1 MTPSAA
7 ETFAAHAPAYTALRR
22 RLVPDYDEF
31 YGTAVDALRLAARPP
46 ARVLDLGAGTG
57 LMSAHVLDAF
67 PDARVELF
75 DAAEPMLDEAR
86 STLGERVAAVHVAD
100 MAGTLPVGPFDAV
113 VSALAIHHLEH
124 ADKRR
129 LFSRIHD
136 ALAPGGVFV
145 NAEQVAA
152 PAAWLQDAY
161 TDRWISDCRG
171 LGASES
177 EIGASVLRQAHDRW
191 ADTGSQLGW
200 LREAGF
206 ATADCLYKRWG
217 FAVYVGY
224 VA

>member
-1 MTPSAA
+1 MTSAA
-7 ETFAAHAPAYTALRR
+7 ETFAAHAPEYTAVRR

-31 YGTAVDALRLAARPP
+31 YGTAVDALRLAAHPP
-46 ARVLDLGAGTG
+46 ERILDLGAGTG

-75 DAAEPMLDEAR
+75 DAAEPMLEEAR
-86 STLGERVAAVHVAD
+86 STLGERVSAVHVAD
-100 MAGTLPVGPFDAV
+100 LAGALPVGPFDAV

-129 LFSRIHD
+129 LFSRIRD
-136 ALAPGGVFV
+136 ALAPGGTFV

-152 PAAWLQDAY
+152 PASSLQDAY
-161 TDRWISDCRG
+161 TERWLRACRG

-177 EIGASVLRQAHDRW
+177 EIAASVRRQIHDRR
-191 ADTGSQLGW
+191 ADTGSQLSW
-200 LREAGF
+200 LRDAGF
-206 ATADCLYKRWG
+206 ATVDCLYKRWG

>member
-1 MTPSAA
+1 MSAA
-7 ETFAAHAPAYTALRR
+7 ETFAAHAPEYTALRR
-22 RLVPDYDEF
+22 RLVPGYDEF

-46 ARVLDLGAGTG
+46 ERILDLGAGTG
-57 LMSAHVLDAF
+57 LMSGHVLDAF

-75 DAAEPMLDEAR
+75 DAAEPMLAEAR
-86 STLGERVAAVHVAD
+86 STLGDRVSAVHVAD
-100 MAGTLPVGPFDAV
+100 LAGALPVGPFDAV

-136 ALAPGGVFV
+136 VLAPGGTFV

-152 PAAWLQDAY
+152 PAAWLQNAY
-161 TDRWISDCRG
+161 TERWLSACRG

-177 EIGASVLRQAHDRW
+177 EIEASVHRQIHDRW
-191 ADTGSQLGW
+191 ADTGSQLSW

-206 ATADCLYKRWG
+206 ATVDCLYKRWG